1 MHLALSP
8 ERCDRCLRCVRACPS
23 GALKV
28 GATYINV
35 DWKRCSGCSICV
47 GVCERRAIELK
58 VVQLHPGKGGV
69 AVPVNDVSKVVVGS
83 RAEAKALR
91 KAAEAA
97 AKAQVRPRKA
107 AKPGKA
113 PARAGEPTRLAS
125 PPKRTN
131 IPPKTTASSS
141 STSPSAGPAPWA
153 LVDVAAVLAVLA
165 LTLVSKN
172 LVLALEPVRLMP
184 QVGRT
189 VVRAFV
195 LAAFYALQL
204 VAFGWLARRHGTD
217 LLAGFGLRR
226 AQDQRSQKARPSSL
240 GSAGLVVAL
249 FLGTETI
256 AIGYGLAMGAL
267 GWQQP
272 ARLSSDLAAVFGGG
286 GVGLLLSGLLVVLVA
301 PVVEEFAFRGVV
313 ASAFRSSWGMWPAIV
328 ASSAVYAFYHLSAW
342 LFFPTFVLG
351 VALGW
356 LAFTRRSLVPAI
368 ALHMLYN
375 GVAVAAAFLAAH

>member
-1 MHLALSP
+1 
-8 ERCDRCLRCVRACPS
+8 
-23 GALKV
+23 
-28 GATYINV
+28 
-35 DWKRCSGCSICV
+35 
-47 GVCERRAIELK
+47 
-58 VVQLHPGKGGV
+58 
-69 AVPVNDVSKVVVGS
+69 VPANDVSKVVVGS

-97 AKAQVRPRKA
+97 AKAQARSRKTTKSSIA
-107 AKPGKA
+107 AV
-113 PARAGEPTRLAS
+113 PAGRPTRLAT

-131 IPPKTTASSS
+131 VPVKTNTAAPSSS
-141 STSPSAGPAPWA
+141 STAGPAPWA
-153 LVDVAAVLAVLA
+153 LADVVAVLAVLA
-165 LTLVSKN
+165 LALVSKN
-172 LVLALEPVRLMP
+172 LVLSLGPVQLMP

-204 VAFGWLARRHGTD
+204 AAFGWLARRHGTD
-217 LLAGFGLRR
+217 LMAGFGLRR
-226 AQDQRSQKARPSSL
+226 AQDQRSQEARPSSL

-249 FLGTETI
+249 LLGTETI
-256 AIGYGLAMGAL
+256 AIAYGLAMGAL
-267 GWQQP
+267 GWEQP

-286 GVGLLLSGLLVVLVA
+286 GVGLVLSGLLVVLLA
-301 PVVEEFAFRGVV
+301 PIVEEFAFRGVV

-328 ASSAVYAFYHLSAW
+328 ASAAVYAVYHLSAW

-356 LAFTRRSLVPAI
+356 LAFTRRSLIPAI

-375 GVAVAAAFLAAH
+375 GVAVAAAFLAAR

>member
-1 MHLALSP
+1 M
-8 ERCDRCLRCVRACPS
+8 
-23 GALKV
+23 
-28 GATYINV
+28 
-35 DWKRCSGCSICV
+35 
-47 GVCERRAIELK
+47 
-58 VVQLHPGKGGV
+58 PG
-69 AVPVNDVSKVVVGS
+69 NDVSKIVVGS

-91 KAAEAA
+91 KAAAVA
-97 AKAQVRPRKA
+97 AKAQARPRKA
-107 AKPGKA
+107 TKPSKA
-113 PARAGEPTRLAS
+113 PARAGEPTRLAA

-131 IPPKTTASSS
+131 VPPKATAGVSSS
-141 STSPSAGPAPWA
+141 PLTAGPAPWTLA
-153 LVDVAAVLAVLA
+153 DAAAVLAVLT

-172 LVLALEPVRLMP
+172 LVLTLGPVQLMP
-184 QVGRT
+184 QVGKT

-195 LAAFYALQL
+195 LAAFYGLQL
-204 VAFGWLARRHGTD
+204 AAFGWLARRHGTD
-217 LLAGFGLRR
+217 LIAGFGLRR
-226 AQDQRSQKARPSSL
+226 AHDQRSQEARPSSL
-240 GSAGLVVAL
+240 GSVGLVVAL

-267 GWQQP
+267 GWEQP

-286 GVGLLLSGLLVVLVA
+286 GVGLVLSGLLVVLVA

-313 ASAFRSSWGMWPAIV
+313 ASAFRRSWGMWPAII
-328 ASSAVYAFYHLSAW
+328 ASSAVYAVYHLSAW